1 MNFLLNTNQNTIS
14 NKKNTIMQKT
24 QTTNEPTPQNIS
36 KWSLG
41 RKEIIN
47 KNKSLRIQLDSK
59 NRVINELEKQIDE
72 LNLRVKLY
80 GLNIPQ
86 SLSNSV
92 DVTFDFEFK
101 SSDDTSLTYYVSNSE
116 LDYHNEVEVEYSDL
130 FEYFGDDEITE
141 SNLKDYIRE
150 TISDSLY
157 F

>member
-1 MNFLLNTNQNTIS
+1 
-14 NKKNTIMQKT
+14 MQKT

-141 SNLKDYIRE
+141 SSLKEYIRE

>member
-1 MNFLLNTNQNTIS
+1 MNFLLHPNQKTIS

-24 QTTNEPTPQNIS
+24 QTTNQPTPQNIS

-86 SLSNSV
+86 SLSNSI

-101 SSDDTSLTYYVSNSE
+101 SSDDTSITYYVSNSE
-116 LDYHNEVEVEYSDL
+116 LDYHNEVDVEYSDL
-130 FEYFGDDEITE
+130 FEYFGNDEITE
-141 SNLKDYIRE
+141 SSLKEYIRE
-150 TISDSLY
+150 TITDSLY

>member
-1 MNFLLNTNQNTIS
+1 MNYLLNTNQNTIS

-72 LNLRVKLY
+72 LNLRVKLH

>member
-1 MNFLLNTNQNTIS
+1 MNFLLNKNQNTIS

-72 LNLRVKLY
+72 LNIRVKLC

-92 DVTFDFEFK
+92 DVRFDFEFK
-101 SSDDTSLTYYVSNSE
+101 SSDDTSITYYVSNNE
-116 LDYHNEVEVEYSDL
+116 LDYHNEVEIEYSDL
-130 FEYFGDDEITE
+130 FDYFGEDEITE
-141 SNLKDYIRE
+141 SRLKDYIRE

>member
-1 MNFLLNTNQNTIS
+1 MNFLLNTNQ
-14 NKKNTIMQKT
+14 NTIMQKT

-141 SNLKDYIRE
+141 SSLKEYIRE